1 MPESGARYARWGKV
15 FRVEQVPETGRWA
28 CMGRA
33 AGHPAYYLDRIGT
46 FGDEGAA
53 QGALDAWAKRNGLT
67 RVAAAGGG
75 TVGTLPQAEPAPAGY
90 VKARQAMLWESMGMP

>member
-67 RVAAAGGG
+67 RVARGG
-75 TVGTLPQAEPAPAGY
+75 EPAAPAWVPAGC
-90 VKARQAMLWESMGMP
+90 VRARQGLLWESMGNP